1 MEDHEIIELYWARQ
15 ERAVEES
22 DRKYGA
28 YCHAIARNILGSRE
42 DAEECVWGTW
52 LGAWNAMPPKRPNYL
67 RLFFAKITR
76 NLAFHRYEAARAE
89 KRGGGNLELCLEE
102 LSGVAGTGGD
112 PATAAEARALTEA
125 VNAFLRKLP
134 EREAG
139 IFLRRYFFSESAKT
153 IARRYGISA
162 NAVNVSLSRTRKR
175 LRAHLGEEGLL

>member
-1 MEDHEIIELYWARQ
+1 M
-15 ERAVEES
+15 
-22 DRKYGA
+22 
-28 YCHAIARNILGSRE
+28 
-42 DAEECVWGTW
+42 
-52 LGAWNAMPPKRPNYL
+52 
-67 RLFFAKITR
+67 
-76 NLAFHRYEAARAE
+76 
-89 KRGGGNLELCLEE
+89 
-102 LSGVAGTGGD
+102 AGTGGD

-153 IARRYGISA
+153 IARRYSISA